1 MQNLYKQNSKSG
13 YFTIHLKV
21 KAGAK
26 TDSIEGFVPI
36 SEAFALKISVKTPPE
51 DGKANIA
58 IIKLLSKNWKISRS
72 DFEIIQGTTSSHK
85 VLEIKNIKEE
95 SLKAI
100 FSTYIPN

>member
-26 TDSIEGFVPI
+26 TDSIHEFVDLG
-36 SEAFALKISVKTPPE
+36 EAMALKISVKTPPE

-58 IIKLLSKNWKISRS
+58 IIKLLSKNWKIPR
-72 DFEIIQGTTSSHK
+72 DDLEIIQGATSSAK
-85 VLEIKNIKEE
+85 VLEIKNITEE
-95 SLKAI
+95 SLKEI